1 MNNKSSEITIVY
13 IEDSDDVRFA
23 CEQTLTLAGYRVI
36 SCCDAEHSIPLI
48 QSQANIIIL
57 TDVRLPGI
65 SGLELLSYINEMDS
79 KIPVILITGHGDVE
93 MAVDA
98 MRNGAFDFI
107 EKPSSSDKLLSI
119 IARAVEKRRLVL
131 ENQQLLA
138 NLQQENGPVLIG
150 RSPQMQQLRKMILN
164 VADTG
169 ADVLI
174 YGETGCGKEVVARML
189 HHWSTRRQ
197 GQFVA
202 LNCAGLPETLFES
215 EIFGHEAGAFTGAV
229 KKRIGKIEHANGGT
243 LFLDEI
249 EGMPSGM
256 QVKLLRVLQERTIE
270 RLGANQLI
278 PVNCRVIAATKE
290 DLLRRSEE
298 HLFRLDLYY
307 RLNVV
312 NLWIPALRERPDD
325 IPVLAEAFLRQRRE
339 DIPELFYWFA
349 SQAAQ
354 KYNRPLPDISPMLL
368 AWLQSQSWP
377 GNVRELKHNAE
388 RFVLGLLTHHQPVP
402 MTQQEESGLTACID
416 AFEKKLI
423 EDMLRQTEG
432 QVSLTARLLQLPRKT
447 LYDKLN
453 KHQIQPQVY
462 RPESSS

>member
-312 NLWIPALRERPDD
+312 SLNIPP
-325 IPVLAEAFLRQRRE
+325 LRQRRE

-377 GNVRELKHNAE
+377 GNVRELKTQCRAFCS
-388 RFVLGLLTHHQPVP
+388 RFTDPP
-402 MTQQEESGLTACID
+402 PASAND
-416 AFEKKLI
+416 
-423 EDMLRQTEG
+423 
-432 QVSLTARLLQLPRKT
+432 SARREWP
-447 LYDKLN
+447 
-453 KHQIQPQVY
+453 Y
-462 RPESSS
+462 RLH

>member
-150 RSPQMQQLRKMILN
+150 RSPQMQQLRK
-164 VADTG
+164 
-169 ADVLI
+169 
-174 YGETGCGKEVVARML
+174 
-189 HHWSTRRQ
+189 
-197 GQFVA
+197 
-202 LNCAGLPETLFES
+202 
-215 EIFGHEAGAFTGAV
+215 
-229 KKRIGKIEHANGGT
+229 
-243 LFLDEI
+243 
-249 EGMPSGM
+249 
-256 QVKLLRVLQERTIE
+256 
-270 RLGANQLI
+270 
-278 PVNCRVIAATKE
+278 
-290 DLLRRSEE
+290 
-298 HLFRLDLYY
+298 
-307 RLNVV
+307 
-312 NLWIPALRERPDD
+312 
-325 IPVLAEAFLRQRRE
+325 
-339 DIPELFYWFA
+339 
-349 SQAAQ
+349 
-354 KYNRPLPDISPMLL
+354 
-368 AWLQSQSWP
+368 
-377 GNVRELKHNAE
+377 
-388 RFVLGLLTHHQPVP
+388 
-402 MTQQEESGLTACID
+402 
-416 AFEKKLI
+416 
-423 EDMLRQTEG
+423 
-432 QVSLTARLLQLPRKT
+432 
-447 LYDKLN
+447 
-453 KHQIQPQVY
+453 
-462 RPESSS
+462 

>member
-1 MNNKSSEITIVY
+1 MKINNDVSIIY

-23 CEQTLTLAGYRVI
+23 CEQTLMLSGYHVI
-36 SCCDAEHSIPLI
+36 SFSNAE
-48 QSQANIIIL
+48 QSLAEIRRRTNIIVL
-57 TDVRLPGI
+57 TDVRLPGL
-65 SGLELLSYINEMDS
+65 SGLDLLQHVIEIDAE
-79 KIPVILITGHGDVE
+79 IPVILITGHGDVE
-93 MAVDA
+93 MAVEA
-98 MRNGAFDFI
+98 MRNGAWDFI
-107 EKPSSSDKLLSI
+107 EKPCSSEKLLDI
-119 IARAVEKRRLVL
+119 IARASEKRRLVVD
-131 ENQQLLA
+131 NHQLLA
-138 NLQQENGPVLIG
+138 QLQQERGPLLIG
-150 RSPQMQQLRKMILN
+150 RSAAMQQLRKTIMN
-164 VADTG
+164 VADTDV
-169 ADVLI
+169 DVLI
-174 YGETGCGKEVVARML
+174 YGETGSGKEVVARML
-189 HHWSTRRQ
+189 HHWSTRS
-197 GQFVA
+197 GGPFVA

-229 KKRIGKIEHANGGT
+229 KKRIGKIEHASGGT

-249 EGMPSGM
+249 EGMPLGM
-256 QVKLLRVLQERTIE
+256 QAKLLRVLQERTIE

-298 HLFRLDLYY
+298 NHFRSDLYY

-312 NLWIPALRERPDD
+312 SLNIPP
-325 IPVLAEAFLRQRRE
+325 LRQRRE

-368 AWLQSQSWP
+368 AWLQSQSWS
-377 GNVRELKHNAE
+377 GNVRELKHTAE
-388 RFVLGLLTHHQPVP
+388 RFVLGLLAQHQTVP
-402 MTQQEESGLTACID
+402 MTQQEERGLTACID

-423 EDMLRQTEG
+423 EDMLRQTGG

-453 KHQIQPQVY
+453 KHHIHPQVF
-462 RPESSS
+462 RFTESTS

>member
-312 NLWIPALRERPDD
+312 SLNIPP
-325 IPVLAEAFLRQRRE
+325 LRQRRE

-416 AFEKKLI
+416 ALEKKLI

>member
-36 SCCDAEHSIPLI
+36 SCCDAEHSISLI

-312 NLWIPALRERPDD
+312 SLNIPP
-325 IPVLAEAFLRQRRE
+325 LRQRRE

-402 MTQQEESGLTACID
+402 MTQQEESGLTAW
-416 AFEKKLI
+416 
-423 EDMLRQTEG
+423 
-432 QVSLTARLLQLPRKT
+432 
-447 LYDKLN
+447 
-453 KHQIQPQVY
+453 H
-462 RPESSS
+462 

>member
-1 MNNKSSEITIVY
+1 MNNKFSEITIVY

-215 EIFGHEAGAFTGAV
+215 EIFGHEAAHLPV
-229 KKRIGKIEHANGGT
+229 RLK
-243 LFLDEI
+243 
-249 EGMPSGM
+249 S
-256 QVKLLRVLQERTIE
+256 VLE
-270 RLGANQLI
+270 
-278 PVNCRVIAATKE
+278 
-290 DLLRRSEE
+290 
-298 HLFRLDLYY
+298 
-307 RLNVV
+307 
-312 NLWIPALRERPDD
+312 
-325 IPVLAEAFLRQRRE
+325 
-339 DIPELFYWFA
+339 
-349 SQAAQ
+349 
-354 KYNRPLPDISPMLL
+354 
-368 AWLQSQSWP
+368 
-377 GNVRELKHNAE
+377 
-388 RFVLGLLTHHQPVP
+388 
-402 MTQQEESGLTACID
+402 
-416 AFEKKLI
+416 
-423 EDMLRQTEG
+423 
-432 QVSLTARLLQLPRKT
+432 
-447 LYDKLN
+447 KLN
-453 KHQIQPQVY
+453 MQMVVRYFSMK
-462 RPESSS
+462 

>member
-1 MNNKSSEITIVY
+1 MNNKFSEITIVY

-189 HHWSTRRQ
+189 HHWSIRRQ

-312 NLWIPALRERPDD
+312 SLNIPP
-325 IPVLAEAFLRQRRE
+325 LRQRRE

-354 KYNRPLPDISPMLL
+354 NIIVLCLIFLPCY
-368 AWLQSQSWP
+368 WP
-377 GNVRELKHNAE
+377 GCSHKVGLAMYVNLNTMQS
-388 RFVLGLLTHHQPVP
+388 VLF
-402 MTQQEESGLTACID
+402 S
-416 AFEKKLI
+416 
-423 EDMLRQTEG
+423 
-432 QVSLTARLLQLPRKT
+432 
-447 LYDKLN
+447 
-453 KHQIQPQVY
+453 VY
-462 RPESSS
+462 

>member
-312 NLWIPALRERPDD
+312 SLNIPP
-325 IPVLAEAFLRQRRE
+325 LRQRRE

-402 MTQQEESGLTACID
+402 MTQQEESGLTARID

>member
-36 SCCDAEHSIPLI
+36 SCCDAEHSISLI

-278 PVNCRVIAATKE
+278 PVNYRVIAATKE

-312 NLWIPALRERPDD
+312 SLNIPP
-325 IPVLAEAFLRQRRE
+325 LRQRRE

-402 MTQQEESGLTACID
+402 MTQQEESGFTACID

>member
-1 MNNKSSEITIVY
+1 MNNKSIEITIVY

-312 NLWIPALRERPDD
+312 SLNIPP
-325 IPVLAEAFLRQRRE
+325 LRQRRE

-416 AFEKKLI
+416 ALEKKLI

>member
-312 NLWIPALRERPDD
+312 SLNIPP
-325 IPVLAEAFLRQRRE
+325 LRQRRE

-416 AFEKKLI
+416 AFAKKLI

>member
-1 MNNKSSEITIVY
+1 MVNNESDITIIY

-23 CEQTLTLAGYRVI
+23 CEQTLALAGYSVI
-36 SCCDAEHSIPLI
+36 SCSTAE
-48 QSQANIIIL
+48 QSLPVIESQTNIIVL
-57 TDVRLPGI
+57 TDVRLPGM
-65 SGLELLSYINEMDS
+65 SGLDLLSRIIEIDA
-79 KIPVILITGHGDVE
+79 KIPVVLITGHGDVE
-93 MAVDA
+93 MAVEA
-98 MRNGAFDFI
+98 MRNGACDFI
-107 EKPSSSDKLLSI
+107 EKPCSSDKLLSI
-119 IARAVEKRRLVL
+119 IARAVEKRRLIV
-131 ENQQLLA
+131 ENKHLLTR
-138 NLQQENGPVLIG
+138 LQQEKGPILIG
-150 RSPQMQQLRKMILN
+150 RSPQMQQLRKMIMN
-164 VADTG
+164 VADTD

-189 HHWSTRRQ
+189 HHWSTRHK

-215 EIFGHEAGAFTGAV
+215 EIFGHEPGAFTGAL

-243 LFLDEI
+243 LFLDEV
-249 EGMPSGM
+249 ESMPAGM

-290 DLLRRSEE
+290 DLLRQSEE
-298 HLFRLDLYY
+298 NHFRADLYY

-312 NLWIPALRERPDD
+312 SLSIPP
-325 IPVLAEAFLRQRRE
+325 LRQRRE

-354 KYNRPLPDISPMLL
+354 KNNRPLPDISPMLL
-368 AWLQSQSWP
+368 ACLQSQSWP

-388 RFVLGLLTHHQPVP
+388 RFVLGLLTQHQPVP
-402 MTQQEESGLTACID
+402 MTQQEERGLTACID

-453 KHQIQPQVY
+453 KHQIQPQLY
-462 RPESSS
+462 RLESAS

>member
-1 MNNKSSEITIVY
+1 MNNKFSEITIVY

-312 NLWIPALRERPDD
+312 SLNIPP
-325 IPVLAEAFLRQRRE
+325 LRQRRE

-402 MTQQEESGLTACID
+402 MTQQEESGLTTCID

>member
-312 NLWIPALRERPDD
+312 SLNIPP
-325 IPVLAEAFLRQRRE
+325 LRQRRE

-402 MTQQEESGLTACID
+402 MTQQEESGPTACID

>member
-169 ADVLI
+169 A
-174 YGETGCGKEVVARML
+174 
-189 HHWSTRRQ
+189 
-197 GQFVA
+197 
-202 LNCAGLPETLFES
+202 
-215 EIFGHEAGAFTGAV
+215 V

-312 NLWIPALRERPDD
+312 SLNIPP
-325 IPVLAEAFLRQRRE
+325 LRQRRE

>member
-1 MNNKSSEITIVY
+1 
-13 IEDSDDVRFA
+13 
-23 CEQTLTLAGYRVI
+23 EQTLTLAGYRVI

-107 EKPSSSDKLLSI
+107 EKPS

-229 KKRIGKIEHANGGT
+229 KKRIGKIE
-243 LFLDEI
+243 
-249 EGMPSGM
+249 
-256 QVKLLRVLQERTIE
+256 
-270 RLGANQLI
+270 
-278 PVNCRVIAATKE
+278 
-290 DLLRRSEE
+290 
-298 HLFRLDLYY
+298 
-307 RLNVV
+307 
-312 NLWIPALRERPDD
+312 
-325 IPVLAEAFLRQRRE
+325 
-339 DIPELFYWFA
+339 
-349 SQAAQ
+349 
-354 KYNRPLPDISPMLL
+354 
-368 AWLQSQSWP
+368 
-377 GNVRELKHNAE
+377 
-388 RFVLGLLTHHQPVP
+388 
-402 MTQQEESGLTACID
+402 
-416 AFEKKLI
+416 
-423 EDMLRQTEG
+423 
-432 QVSLTARLLQLPRKT
+432 
-447 LYDKLN
+447 
-453 KHQIQPQVY
+453 
-462 RPESSS
+462 